1 MSYPLRIA
9 YRVALLTLSLGGTSA
24 CGPNGPPPKVY
35 VLSDGA
41 AAEPAVESQLNKPT
55 VEVRPVRVPDY
66 LDTTDIVT
74 RGAGGLIVPSES
86 GRWGERFSIDLTRA
100 VAAAL
105 ARQLPR
111 LAVTNSD
118 RWTEPRWEVAIEVD
132 AFDVR
137 PSESSTLA
145 ATWSILDARH
155 HRKLAAERVVLT
167 YAGMFRTD
175 AEVVAVMKRQ
185 VDELANR
192 IATSL
197 SPITRVPKP
206 ISTKSGSR

>member
-1 MSYPLRIA
+1 
-9 YRVALLTLSLGGTSA
+9 
-24 CGPNGPPPKVY
+24 
-35 VLSDGA
+35 
-41 AAEPAVESQLNKPT
+41 LNKPT

-74 RGAGGLIVPSES
+74 RGAGRLIVPSES

-100 VAAAL
+100 VTAAL

-118 RWTEPRWEVAIEVD
+118 RWTEPLWEVAIDVD
-132 AFDVR
+132 AFDVW

-145 ATWSILDARH
+145 ATWSIMDTRH

-197 SPITRVPKP
+197 SPIAGVPKP
-206 ISTKSGSR
+206 ISTKPGSY